1 MHTTTEQNKAHRN
14 DIAWMKTKG
23 KSFHVNGELYIS
35 EYLNPWNGM
44 AIRKSWRMTGHD
56 WFIFDAAGKSL
67 LPQQARLVKDLSADL
82 RLKLRAAKFKTRID
96 KGGFFLYR

>member
-14 DIAWMKTKG
+14 NIAWMKTKG

-56 WFIFDAAGKSL
+56 WFIFDAAGNIVGRSHSL
-67 LPQQARLVKDLSADL
+67 TWA
-82 RLKLRAAKFKTRID
+82 KLDAAAA
-96 KGGFFLYR
+96 